1 MCEEGGESATRVWG
15 ARPGHGSL
23 DEIPHDAEGG
33 APVSRSKMIPVVQVV
48 KELIQTEAL
57 LKATRLGDVA
67 VVGRV
72 EGAAKAPKHASYC
85 QLVL

>member
-1 MCEEGGESATRVWG
+1 MRKGGESATRVWC
-15 ARPGHGSL
+15 ARPGRGSPGKT
-23 DEIPHDAEGG
+23 PHDAEGG
-33 APVSRSKMIPVVQVV
+33 APVSRSEMIPVVQVV
-48 KELIQTEAL
+48 EELIQTEAL